1 MKFVVF
7 ILILVIAGAAFWFY
21 KYGNKPAETITEKI
35 TVTDTLL
42 IVKDSII
49 NANVFDT
56 TLSGFYQG
64 MLPCKNCEGI
74 QRTIAFTDDDHFKM
88 EEFNWGK
95 GTPAKKTEGTWE
107 KEKGRFVL
115 YQRDKAIAK
124 YKLVKDSLINV
135 ENNGVTIPDSLSRQ
149 YVLFKKNTAP
159 ENQSWTKRKSEGI
172 DIIGNG
178 NEPFWSIEID
188 NEKLILFKPG
198 ATERPVIVP
207 IEKPVITKD
216 STVYSVA
223 TETGAVLKV
232 SISSKFCNDRV
243 GDHLYDYK
251 MTVWYKG
258 QTYNGCGVILN
269 SVVGNY

>member
-1 MKFVVF
+1 MKVVVF
-7 ILILVIAGAAFWFY
+7 FLIIILAGAAIWYY
-21 KYGNKPAETITEKI
+21 KYEYKSPGTITEKI
-35 TVTDTLL
+35 TVTDTLV

-64 MLPCKNCEGI
+64 MLPCKTCEGI
-74 QRTIAFTDDDHFKM
+74 QRTIVFSDGDHFKM

-95 GTPAKKTEGTWE
+95 GTATKKTEGTWE
-107 KEKGRFVL
+107 KEKGKFVL
-115 YQRDKAIAK
+115 YLRNKAIAT
-124 YKLVKDSLINV
+124 YKLVKDSLINI
-135 ENNGVTIPDSLSRQ
+135 ENNGITIPDSMSSQ

-159 ENQSWTKRKSEGI
+159 ENQSWKKRKSEGI

-198 ATERPVIVP
+198 ISEKAIIVP
-207 IEKPVITKD
+207 IERPLITKD
-216 STVYSVA
+216 STVYSIV

-232 SISSKFCNDRV
+232 SIYSKFCNDHMS
-243 GDHLYDYK
+243 DHLYEYK
-251 MTVWYKG
+251 MIVGYKG
-258 QTYNGCGVILN
+258 QTYNGCGVLLN
-269 SVVGNY
+269 NFVQ

>member
-1 MKFVVF
+1 MKFLVF
-7 ILILVIAGAAFWFY
+7 VLILVIAGAAIWYY
-21 KYGNKPAETITEKI
+21 KYDKSPETITEKV
-35 TVTDTLL
+35 TVTDTLV

-49 NANVFDT
+49 NAGVFDT

-64 MLPCKNCEGI
+64 MLPCRNCEGV
-74 QRTIAFTDDDHFKM
+74 QRTIAFSGTDRFKM

-95 GTPAKKTEGTWE
+95 GTLAKKTEGTWE
-107 KEKGRFVL
+107 KEKGKFVL
-115 YQRDKAIAK
+115 YEGTKTIAK
-124 YKLVKDSLINV
+124 YKLVKDSLINI
-135 ENNGVTIPDSLSRQ
+135 ENNGTAIPDSLSRE

-159 ENQSWTKRKSEGI
+159 ENQSWKKRKSEGI

-198 ATERPVIVP
+198 ASDKPVIVP
-207 IEKPVITKD
+207 IEKPVITRD
-216 STVYSVA
+216 STVYSIA
-223 TETGAVLKV
+223 TEAGAVLKV

-243 GDHLYDYK
+243 GDHLYEYK

-258 QTYNGCGVILN
+258 QIYNGCGVILN
-269 SVVGNY
+269 SAVRD